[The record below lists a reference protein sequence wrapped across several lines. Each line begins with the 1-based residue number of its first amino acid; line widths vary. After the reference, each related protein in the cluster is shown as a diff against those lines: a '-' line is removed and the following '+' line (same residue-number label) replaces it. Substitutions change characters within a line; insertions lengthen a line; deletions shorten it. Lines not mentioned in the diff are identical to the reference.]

1 MGNGIDS
8 TSESSSTD
16 AFAMQL
22 GRTLEFYF
30 PDLDCECGDVAVI
43 WIRRS
48 NERGQQVIGREIRH
62 EGFHSSACK
71 YGCAFSGSIMLHH
84 VNKPIG

>member
-43 WIRRS
+43 WIRKDPK
-48 NERGQQVIGREIRH
+48 V
-62 EGFHSSACK
+62 
-71 YGCAFSGSIMLHH
+71 
-84 VNKPIG
+84 